1 MWNIFKMQLI
11 DKIKQLFLLLI
22 IYAYEMSGGEKP
34 YIKLIVRLVIVK
46 LLTLLSTVFVDN
58 KKYLIE
64 SVGLAQQYRNL
75 GKKSY

>member
-1 MWNIFKMQLI
+1 
-11 DKIKQLFLLLI
+11 
-22 IYAYEMSGGEKP
+22 MSGEAKP

-64 SVGLAQQYRNL
+64 SVRLAQQYRNL
-75 GKKSY
+75 RKRFY

>member
-1 MWNIFKMQLI
+1 
-11 DKIKQLFLLLI
+11 
-22 IYAYEMSGGEKP
+22 MSDGPKL

-75 GKKSY
+75 GKRYY

>member
-1 MWNIFKMQLI
+1 MK
-11 DKIKQLFLLLI
+11 I
-22 IYAYEMSGGEKP
+22 IYAYEMSSGAKL

-64 SVGLAQQYRNL
+64 SVRLAQQYRKL
-75 GKKSY
+75 EKRSC

>member
-1 MWNIFKMQLI
+1 
-11 DKIKQLFLLLI
+11 
-22 IYAYEMSGGEKP
+22 MSGGAKP

-75 GKKSY
+75 GKRSY